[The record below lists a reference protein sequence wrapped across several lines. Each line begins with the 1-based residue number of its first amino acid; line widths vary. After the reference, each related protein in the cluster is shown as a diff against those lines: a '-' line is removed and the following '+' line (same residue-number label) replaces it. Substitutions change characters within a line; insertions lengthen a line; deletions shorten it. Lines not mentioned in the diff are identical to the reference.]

1 VVARQHKA
9 ADALDVVDADGH
21 RLHAW
26 LDERRERRTL
36 TRTGNLEREHR
47 FIRFDGSE
55 HDAAATCHDVV
66 DLGERAVRQ
75 RIRRPRHFL
84 KHRRSELG
92 AESQRLLRDHDGLR
106 RNRLRRF
113 DLRAEAGLIVQPDLS
128 DEHSEQAEHDGK
140 PDHYDGTGTHGGKP
154 RLTRPNSSP
163 VYSTEH

>member
-1 VVARQHKA
+1 M
-9 ADALDVVDADGH
+9 
-21 RLHAW
+21 
-26 LDERRERRTL
+26 

-47 FIRFDGSE
+47 LIRFDGGE
-55 HDAAATCHDVV
+55 HDAAATRHDVV

-75 RIRRPRHFL
+75 RVRRPRHFL
-84 KHRRSELG
+84 KHRRSELS

-113 DLRAEAGLIVQPDLS
+113 DLRAQAGLIVQPDLS

-154 RLTRPNSSP
+154 RLTRPNFSP
-163 VYSTEH
+163 IYSLEH